1 MIEEFP
7 TRNFIFVRSY
17 LFKTY
22 IKPHVFIIS
31 ILQFIWQDLVKKGL
45 YKNTE
50 EDIRRCSVKK
60 MFLKI
65 SSNSQ
70 AEKVKLR
77 RQRLRAAALFKKRH
91 MCFPVHFAKILG
103 TPFLQSGSGE
113 LLLKMDILQ
122 NSNDPNFWKASVK
135 KFNFNK
141 FAGQHLATLMKM
153 KHFHRLVL
161 IGLVLMSNS
170 YFEEELPV
178 AAFKWIEA
186 GILLNVMTKERCEIH
201 PVKEQNNYWIIAN
214 N

>member
-22 IKPHVFIIS
+22 IKPHVFNIS

-60 MFLKI
+60 MFFKI

-77 RQRLRAAALFKKRH
+77 RRRLKAAALFKKSH

-103 TPFLQSGSGE
+103 TPFLQNASGE

-122 NSNDPNFWKASVK
+122 NSCSTEYQADRMIQIFEKHQWRSPILVNLQPTPC
-135 KFNFNK
+135 NFNEQALMNTQAC
-141 FAGQHLATLMKM
+141 FNWFSTNVEHLFSRRTPSGC
-153 KHFHRLVL
+153 F
-161 IGLVLMSNS
+161 
-170 YFEEELPV
+170 
-178 AAFKWIEA
+178 
-186 GILLNVMTKERCEIH
+186 
-201 PVKEQNNYWIIAN
+201 
-214 N
+214 